1 MIGFSLQRAS
11 TMAPAVD
18 ALFNFVLW
26 TCLAS
31 FLLIVFGK
39 VFFLIKFWRKK
50 RPEHLTPYIT
60 GHTATELSVAGI
72 LLIWVMVIFYWGWID
87 YKKLRTAPTDSME
100 IYVTGRQWS
109 WQFRY
114 PEGQT
119 LMNEMVVPKGRPVK
133 LIMTSEDVLHS
144 FFVPDFRVKQDIIP
158 KTYTSLWFEA
168 TKTGEFPVFCAEY
181 CGAAHS
187 GMLAKVK
194 VVEPDEYEDWLTS
207 GKLEAQE
214 KAAPSGAE
222 ASGNLAEQGKI
233 LYNAKACAACHTT
246 DGKVLIG
253 PSFAGIFGHEVEL
266 EGGAKAKVDENY
278 IRESLMEPN
287 AKVVKGFQP
296 VMPTM
301 KGQLTDDEINALI
314 AFIKS
319 LAAEGGKK

>member
-18 ALFNFVLW
+18 SLFNFILW

-39 VFFLIKFWRKK
+39 IFFLIRFRRKK
-50 RPEHLTPYIT
+50 RPEHLTAYIT

-72 LLIWVMVIFYWGWID
+72 LLVWVMVIFYWGWID
-87 YKKLRTAPTDSME
+87 YKKLRTAPPGAME
-100 IYVTGRQWS
+100 IYVTARQWS

-119 LMNEMVVPKGRPVK
+119 LMNEMIVPKGKPVK

-144 FFVPDFRVKQDIIP
+144 FFVPDFRIKQDLIP

-194 VVEPDEYEDWLTS
+194 VVEPEEFEDWELS
-207 GKLEAQE
+207 GKFAALE
-214 KAAPSGAE
+214 KP
-222 ASGNLAEQGKI
+222 SGNLLEQGKT
-233 LYNAKACAACHTT
+233 LYNAKACSACHAT
-246 DGKVLIG
+246 DDKVLIG
-253 PSFAGIFGHEVEL
+253 PSFAGIFGDEAEL
-266 EGGAKAKVDENY
+266 EGGAKALVDENY

-296 VMPTM
+296 LMPTM

-314 AFIKS
+314 EFIKS
-319 LAAEGGKK
+319 LSAEGGGKK